1 MKLLKPATTEFT
13 YRAISLAPDRYSL
26 AVAFLVP
33 FYLHENGKPAEEVT
47 SPVWDAVKSA
57 AQGYSVFDEGWP
69 KLCGEYVVFGAA
81 YPVAGRAE
89 QPVSVQVSVGSLN
102 KRLAVFGDRF
112 FTATGGISEPLL
124 FDRMPIAPST
134 ALGGE
139 GFDGNPY
146 GKGAEPVKDTQGNL
160 RYPLPN
166 VELPEAPMTAST
178 SRPGVAGFWP
188 YYPDLPQRAQ
198 FLGKFDDQWTKTR
211 WPHLPADTNF
221 TYFQAAPVDQQLAT
235 GFWQGDETVVLQ
247 NMHPKHRLLQV
258 TLPGLRVRVF
268 PAVAVSDTDI
278 QLAEVQTRL
287 ETVYLMPDQLIGVAL
302 YRTVI
307 QVSTPDAREIVGL
320 CAATEPLSSAPLP
333 AVDYVANFK
342 PAILQALGP
351 VVRRPPPP
359 MPDELSDAKQ
369 FEDLMAQFTEQ
380 REAFSAQ
387 MKAAGMTDAQVMR
400 VLRQNPQTRAFA
412 TAIEQS
418 VGGVENFFDQVSSLA
433 MLAADAMDNNKTDQ
447 DVAGAAARL
456 ARLEV
461 IQRKSAGKTCRDL
474 SLVQADL
481 SGLDLS
487 GMDFSGAILSGASF
501 VGATLTNA
509 RFDRGVLTKAIFTGA
524 DLCNASL
531 LMVSASDASFNA
543 ATLNGVNAMGADFS
557 GSSFLD
563 AVIDNADV
571 SMVNFSKANLR
582 NVNLNGIVA
591 TKADFTAATLVR
603 SNLSGAKLIEA
614 VFSGADLSEA
624 DLSKASCI
632 KASFVGAKLH
642 KARFNGADL
651 SASSASE
658 GTQATYTDF
667 RDANFDKA
675 SWIGANLAGADL
687 DRITGDQADFT
698 GCGFSQTSMR
708 RAVAKGTRFDRAVID
723 QCNFSMSNFMEGSFA
738 GAQLTSVAMQ
748 SCNLYGV
755 NFLDSAFQNVNLEGS
770 YIDRTILA
778 ERLGQTQL

>member
-33 FYLHENGKPAEEVT
+33 FYLHEDGKPTQEMT

-57 AQGYSVFDEGWP
+57 ASGYAAFDEGWP
-69 KLCGEYVVFGAA
+69 KLCGEYVVYGAA
-81 YPVAGRAE
+81 YHILGLVE
-89 QPVSVQVSVGSLN
+89 QPVSVQVSVGSLS

-112 FTATGGISEPLL
+112 FTATGGISDPLS

-146 GKGAEPVKDTQGNL
+146 GKGAESIKDKQGNL
-160 RYPLPN
+160 SYPLPN
-166 VELPEAPMTAST
+166 VELPEALMTAST

-188 YYPDLPQRAQ
+188 YYPDMPQRAQ
-198 FLGKFDDQWTKTR
+198 FLGKFDDKWTKTR
-211 WPHLPADTNF
+211 WPHLPVDTDF
-221 TYFQAAPVDQQLAT
+221 AYFQAAPIDQRLAA
-235 GFWQGDETVVLQ
+235 GFWQGGEAVTLR
-247 NMHPKHRLLQV
+247 NMHPTHRLLQSS
-258 TLPGLRVRVF
+258 LPALRVRVF

-278 QLAEVQTRL
+278 ELAEVQTRL
-287 ETVYLMPDQLIGVAL
+287 ETVYLMPDQLTGVAL

-320 CAATEPLSSAPLP
+320 CAATEPLSSSPLP
-333 AVDYVANFK
+333 AGDYVANFK
-342 PAILQALGP
+342 PAMRQALGP

-359 MPDELSDAKQ
+359 VPDELTDAMRI
-369 FEDLMAQFTEQ
+369 EDLMAQFTEQ

-400 VLRQNPQTRAFA
+400 ALRQNPQTRAFA
-412 TAIEQS
+412 TAIEQT
-418 VGGVENFFDQVSSLA
+418 VGGVDKFFDQVSSLA
-433 MLAADAMDNNKTDQ
+433 ALAAEAIEKDPSNQ
-447 DVAGAAARL
+447 DSASAASRL

-461 IQRKSAGKTCRDL
+461 IKRKSAGETCCHL
-474 SLVQADL
+474 TLVEADL
-481 SGLDLS
+481 SGLDLR

-501 VGATLTNA
+501 VGATLANA
-509 RFDRGVLTKAIFTGA
+509 KFDRSVLTKAAFTGA
-524 DLCNASL
+524 DLCDASL
-531 LMVSASDASFNA
+531 LMVSANGASFDA
-543 ATLNGVNAMGADFS
+543 ATLNGVNAVGADFS
-557 GSSFLD
+557 GCSFLD
-563 AVIDNADV
+563 AVIENADV
-571 SMVNFSKANLR
+571 SMANFSTANLQ
-582 NVNLNGIVA
+582 NVNLSGIAA
-591 TKADFTAATLVR
+591 TRGDFTAATLVR

-624 DLSKASCI
+624 DLSKASCV
-632 KASFVGAKLH
+632 KAAFVAAKLH
-642 KARFNGADL
+642 KARFNGSDL
-651 SASSASE
+651 SDSSASE

-667 RDANFDKA
+667 RDARFAKA
-675 SWIGANLAGADL
+675 SWVGANLAGADL
-687 DRITGDQADFT
+687 DRIIGDQADFT
-698 GCGFSQTSMR
+698 GCSFNQTSMR
-708 RAVAKGTRFDRAVID
+708 RAIAKGVRFDRAVID
-723 QCNFSMSNFMEGSFA
+723 QSNFSMSNFMEGSFA
-738 GAQLTSVAMQ
+738 GAQLSSLAMQ

-755 NFLDSAFQNVNLEGS
+755 NFLDSEFQNVNLEGS